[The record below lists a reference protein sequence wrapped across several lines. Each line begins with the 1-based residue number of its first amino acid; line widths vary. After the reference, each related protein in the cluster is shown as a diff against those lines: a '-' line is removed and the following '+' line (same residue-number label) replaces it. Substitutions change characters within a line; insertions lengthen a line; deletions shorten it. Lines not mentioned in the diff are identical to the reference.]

1 VGYFKTLYMGKIACL
16 NAHALKLVLGDCWV
30 EIFTLAWQRLNIN
43 NMAGDVKIN
52 KNLLVFVFF

>member
-1 VGYFKTLYMGKIACL
+1 MGKIACL